1 MHITHL
7 HIENFRS
14 IKNLDVDLSESTVFI
29 GPNNA
34 GKTAILEAIRI
45 ALTRRWGK
53 RGAGFTEYDIH
64 LSDDDDDP
72 KESRGVVI
80 EVRAEEMELGDW
92 PDAVQD
98 DFLGVVQV
106 DPNTRK
112 LSIALRLT
120 CAWNEKIK
128 AYDPTWEFLNPQR
141 EPHPGDASSRM
152 KLERFGQY
160 LPVFYL
166 GALRDAYDEFSGRS
180 QFWGRLLRSIQ
191 IPPQLETRVQRV
203 LGLVN
208 RKLLSADPKLSEIS
222 ETLAGATRIAT
233 RNDDGS
239 GDFRLVPLKTW
250 DLLSKAGIAV
260 RSDSESPTLPLQR
273 HGQGLQS
280 LSVIFLFQA
289 FVDHLLGEYHL
300 TESTPVLALEEPETH
315 LHPQAA
321 RTLGKQLSDL
331 RGQKIVT
338 THSPYFLQSVRF
350 RDLRIVRLSEAGT
363 EVRWLRST
371 FETEGVPDVGELHD
385 VIDSSRGL
393 LAYDRAG
400 QVLTVNG
407 RLDEG
412 TYRKLLTC
420 FGNHSDRPQI
430 QGALRGLRDES
441 KAYIAD
447 DDLESLETWARRMRG
462 EVFFA
467 DRWMIVEGQA
477 DFLIVEALA
486 RALEYDLDQHGVALI
501 DAKNPG
507 NPAIFAA
514 FARAL
519 GIPWLAVFDGD
530 AEGQRYINDI
540 RKRGFSEEE
549 VQWRCRTHMD
559 RNLEQQL
566 VHDLGDRITPFLR
579 ELGENRGLD
588 GDALTEWLHRKS
600 DFPVLL
606 ANEVTVDPSFAQYL
620 PEAFRTTIR
629 DLRTVT

>member
-14 IKNLDVDLSESTVFI
+14 IKHLDIDLGESTVFL

-72 KESRGVVI
+72 RKSRGAVI
-80 EVRAEEMELGDW
+80 EIRVEEMEPGDW
-92 PDAVQD
+92 PAAIRD
-98 DFLGVVQV
+98 DLVGVAQV
-106 DPNTRK
+106 DPSTRK
-112 LSIALRLT
+112 RSIVLRVT
-120 CAWNEKIK
+120 CAWNEGIN
-128 AYDPTWEFLNPQR
+128 AFDPTWEFLNFERTPLTG
-141 EPHPGDASSRM
+141 ESSRRTN
-152 KLERFGQY
+152 LERFGQY

-166 GALRDAYDEFSGRS
+166 GALRDAYDEFSARS
-180 QFWGRLLRSIQ
+180 QFWGRLLQSIQ
-191 IPPQLETRVQRV
+191 IPPQLEAQVQRV

-222 ETLAGATRIAT
+222 DTVAGATRIAT
-233 RNDDGS
+233 RNDDGG
-239 GDFRLVPLKTW
+239 GDLNLVPLKSW
-250 DLLSKAGIAV
+250 DLLSKAGIAL
-260 RSDSESPTLPLQR
+260 RNDSDSPLLPLQR

-289 FVDHLLGEYHL
+289 FVNHLLGEFYL
-300 TESTPVLALEEPETH
+300 AESTPVLALEEPETH

-321 RTLGKQLSDL
+321 RTLGKHLSNL

-338 THSPYFLQSVRF
+338 THSPYCLQSVRF
-350 RDLRIVRLSEAGT
+350 RDLRIVRLSEGGT

-371 FETEGVPDVGELHD
+371 FEAEGIPDTKKLHS
-385 VIDSSRGL
+385 VIDHSHGL
-393 LAYDRAG
+393 LAYDRARK
-400 QVLTVNG
+400 VLTVKG
-407 RLDEG
+407 ELDKG
-412 TYRKLLTC
+412 TYRRLLKC
-420 FGNHSDRPQI
+420 FGTHAERPQI
-430 QGALRGLRDES
+430 QTALKRLRDES
-441 KAYIAD
+441 RVYIAD

-477 DFLIVEALA
+477 DFLIVDALA
-486 RALEYDLDQHGVALI
+486 RALEYDFDQHGVTLI

-507 NPAIFAA
+507 NPAQFAA
-514 FARAL
+514 LARAL

-530 AEGQRYINDI
+530 AEGQKFIRDI
-540 RKRGFSEEE
+540 RKRGFSEDE
-549 VQWRCRTHMD
+549 VRWRCRTHAN
-559 RNLEQQL
+559 RNLEAQL
-566 VHDLGDRITPFLR
+566 VHDLGERITPFLR
-579 ELGENRGLD
+579 ELGVNRGLD
-588 GDALTEWLHRKS
+588 GDKLIDSLHNRS
-600 DFPVLL
+600 GLAILL
-606 ANEVTVDPSFAQYL
+606 ANKLNGDPSFARYL
-620 PEAFRTTIR
+620 PEAFRKAIQ